1 MHDGETTALIPTRP
15 ARRLFGMVEHGRGSD
30 GRASRD
36 GEEVPMQPMIV
47 WLGVVVSVAG
57 FGPPRLAAQA
67 SAGGATFRGPTFVL
81 ARYSSAGA
89 LSAYGAY
96 GIGPL
101 TGFVGII
108 RTPRTG
114 AQTVMAGGGT
124 RVRLAAR
131 GGVGVFAALARGTG
145 GASIRLYVLPSLR
158 GRGWE
163 VSGTATGRVPLVEG
177 GVWKASVDP
186 LTLSFLLTRTLGA
199 GVATVIRREGDG
211 SVVLGAGPAAAVR
224 VAATNVRAEV
234 VRISRAGTVEGRV
247 TASVAF

>member
-1 MHDGETTALIPTRP
+1 MRT
-15 ARRLFGMVEHGRGSD
+15 
-30 GRASRD
+30 
-36 GEEVPMQPMIV
+36 MII
-47 WLGVVVSVAG
+47 WLGVVASVAG
-57 FGPPRLAAQA
+57 LGPARLAAQTG
-67 SAGGATFRGPTFVL
+67 AGGATFQGPTFVL
-81 ARYSSAGA
+81 ARYSSAGTLA
-89 LSAYGAY
+89 AYGAY
-96 GIGPL
+96 GVGPL
-101 TGFVGII
+101 TGFVGVI

-131 GGVGVFAALARGTG
+131 GGVGVFVALAGGAG
-145 GASIRLYVLPSLR
+145 GASLRLYALPSLR

-177 GVWKASVDP
+177 GAWKASLDP
-186 LTLSFLLTRTLGA
+186 LTLSFPLSRTLGA

-211 SVVLGAGPAAAVR
+211 SVVVGVGPAAAVR

-247 TASVAF
+247 TASAAF